1 MLEIIANT
9 EDYLLTNALG
19 EVIVLT
25 REDLEVLYQDCRE
38 ELLYK

>member
-1 MLEIIANT
+1 MLQQIEATN
-9 EDYLLTNALG
+9 EYLLTNVLG

>member
-1 MLEIIANT
+1 MLEEIKDTN
-9 EDYLLTNALG
+9 EYLLTNALG

>member
-1 MLEIIANT
+1 MLEQIKDTN
-9 EDYLLTNALG
+9 EYLLTNTLG